1 MRYLA
6 IARFRLLTTIRS
18 STPIFVIA
26 ILPPLFGAI
35 AESVPEPQFLAEA
48 GFLLGRNA
56 TVALLMWLI
65 HGAVVLAAGEAF
77 GTLRA
82 SRPDL
87 NALPSDL
94 MDSAPVTPRARFWG
108 DAIGVL
114 GATAIIHVCC
124 LPLLAVVA
132 ALSPLPIR
140 VFASIEAAILAMMI
154 LVSTAAA
161 WKRLAPQT
169 KWSGTRS
176 ARSAL
181 LFFILLLFMLIGTT
195 RWDAFRDSAYAFFSS
210 PSTRAWEK
218 VTLAVDNPVLLIVLS
233 ALLYAVY
240 LGFFYMS
247 ATRDRARA

>member
-1 MRYLA
+1 
-6 IARFRLLTTIRS
+6 
-18 STPIFVIA
+18 
-26 ILPPLFGAI
+26 
-35 AESVPEPQFLAEA
+35 
-48 GFLLGRNA
+48 
-56 TVALLMWLI
+56 
-65 HGAVVLAAGEAF
+65 
-77 GTLRA
+77 
-82 SRPDL
+82 
-87 NALPSDL
+87 
-94 MDSAPVTPRARFWG
+94 
-108 DAIGVL
+108 
-114 GATAIIHVCC
+114 
-124 LPLLAVVA
+124 
-132 ALSPLPIR
+132 
-140 VFASIEAAILAMMI
+140 
-154 LVSTAAA
+154 
-161 WKRLAPQT
+161 APQT